1 MSGIVLTIFLQL
13 SSSIILTDP
22 TEPPECIEIKSMH
35 QSIGINFNGYWDE
48 AGIYNNNMYY
58 TFNGNY
64 LFVSIKYNLWII
76 SSKLSDI
83 GNIYAF
89 CGESNVISCSSKWY
103 YIDSVSNMNTW
114 TIDSDVVILDCTNI
128 EPVEPTENPTQT
140 ERTEVI
146 ESSECIE
153 IKSLQPS
160 MNIDFNGYWYEAG
173 IYNNNIYYTLNGYY
187 LFVSITYN
195 LWLISAELG
204 DTAAATFAFCSESDI
219 ELCSLKWY
227 YYDSLSNTLVAD
239 SDAIVI
245 DCTNMEPIEP
255 PECVGI
261 ESLEQSMGT
270 DLNGNWDE
278 SGIYNNNVYYTLNGY
293 YLFVSIQYNLWIIS
307 SELSDI
313 GNIYAFCGE
322 SNVISCSSK
331 WYYIDSVSNMNTWTI
346 DSDVVI
352 LDCTNIEPVEPTENP
367 TQTERT
373 EVIESSFCDE
383 TNVILCSSKWN
394 YIDSV
399 SNSWT
404 VGFDSIT
411 FDCDNM
417 PNSETTKF
425 LVNIEETKYYQIP
438 SNEVETNSD
447 SDD

>member
-187 LFVSITYN
+187 LFVSI
-195 LWLISAELG
+195 
-204 DTAAATFAFCSESDI
+204 
-219 ELCSLKWY
+219 
-227 YYDSLSNTLVAD
+227 
-239 SDAIVI
+239 
-245 DCTNMEPIEP
+245 
-255 PECVGI
+255 
-261 ESLEQSMGT
+261 
-270 DLNGNWDE
+270 
-278 SGIYNNNVYYTLNGY
+278 
-293 YLFVSIQYNLWIIS
+293 QYNLWIIS